1 MDQKKVMDEKE
12 EMGLLGE
19 FVVEDENGNEVTL
32 YMIDTTKI
40 NGVEYVLATDTQDDG
55 GCGFIFKMTPV
66 EGTDDVMLDNVSDDE
81 YDYISKIFAETAD
94 VDFEA

>member
-40 NGVEYVLATDTQDDG
+40 NGVEYILATDTQDDG